1 MAGQTI
7 SDRILAA
14 RHSLAGQGVA
24 KSVCKAT
31 TEEILAPKKKH
42 LEYLLH
48 CTNEPNVSIPQLA
61 NLLIERSQSSGWV
74 VVFKSLITTHH
85 LMCYGNERFTQYLAS
100 SNCSFQLS
108 SFTDKSGG
116 PQATTGQGYDMSQFV
131 RRYSTYLNEKA
142 FSYRGVAFDFCKVK
156 RGKEDGTLRT
166 MPTDK
171 LLKTLPIL
179 QNQLDALL
187 AFDATANDL
196 TNSVVNTAFMYLFR
210 DLIRLFACYNDG
222 IINLLEKYF
231 DMNKKQCRD
240 ALDCYKKFLVRMDR
254 VAEFLKV
261 AELVGVGG
269 DLLPDLAKAPG
280 SLLDA
285 LEAHLAALEG
295 KKPGKEGP
303 PVPPQ
308 SQASRSTISTA
319 IGTFDSTSSSFGN
332 AATNSNSSRDFL
344 SANGNGVALDETTKR
359 KVIAEEE
366 AAMEMFRKSTNP
378 FLSSP
383 TNSAPQTAPSA
394 SVTTTSSNSAIID
407 LFSLEEPPISA
418 MTSQP
423 ITQASNST
431 KSLDDLLS
439 LGANPFG
446 STQATT
452 LPQQAPPIPPMPMTG
467 GINWSSSNSVTSQQQ
482 QFFSAQ
488 TAVVQPNAAS
498 GPSQSEP
505 VKPGP
510 FDDLLGD
517 LGLTIKPQSKEG
529 SGSINNSPARLS
541 TGSGAENLQASPAR
555 VGSGYEIFGDVI
567 QAQTVS
573 GFASAPKSSNQQKVI
588 TGDLDSSLASLAE
601 NLNINK
607 AMTPQSRPMGGVIPA
622 ARQVQASLPMG
633 GMGGNIS
640 QGGWP
645 QQHGM
650 YRQPMG
656 VVPGNNAGMITH
668 NMGPMAQPMVGNMAP
683 MLGNMAPA
691 MGGTTMQPM
700 GMQQPHMFGMT
711 GSQTQSLDPFGA
723 L

>member
-116 PQATTGQGYDMSQFV
+116 PQGYDMSQFV

-261 AELVGVGG
+261 AETVGL
-269 DLLPDLAKAPG
+269 DKSEIPDLKKAPG

-488 TAVVQPNAAS
+488 TAVVQPNGHCLNNLS
-498 GPSQSEP
+498 SQFVSDSTFNTVFGTP
-505 VKPGP
+505 NGKPA
-510 FDDLLGD
+510 
-517 LGLTIKPQSKEG
+517 
-529 SGSINNSPARLS
+529 N
-541 TGSGAENLQASPAR
+541 
-555 VGSGYEIFGDVI
+555 GYEIFGDVI